1 MDYAVLDGRQLA
13 LKVCA
18 NSVYGFTGA
27 GMGYLGEKR
36 IASSVT
42 RVGRG
47 MANHTKFMCEEKYKD
62 HGLEIVYGDTV
73 SYFYTAPKLL
83 SIYSSF
89 FFVLTGFGFCQYTS
103 IHVRHQLFTG
113 GTHCQG

>member
-1 MDYAVLDGRQLA
+1 MLTIQKYGEKSMDYAVLDGRQLA

-27 GMGYLGEKR
+27 GRGYLGEKR

-47 MANHTKFMCEEKYKD
+47 MANHTKWMCEDKYKE

-73 SYFYTAPKLL
+73 SYCC
-83 SIYSSF
+83 S
-89 FFVLTGFGFCQYTS
+89 
-103 IHVRHQLFTG
+103 LFRWLYL
-113 GTHCQG
+113 